1 MKVLVTGG
9 SGFLG
14 KRLKI
19 SQPNWEYI
27 SSKDFD
33 LTNFNSC
40 MDMLSQHKP
49 DAVLHLAARVG
60 GIKDNVENPA
70 EFFYQNVSMNTNI
83 VHACYQSKISR
94 LLACLSTCIFPD
106 KLENYPFHENDI
118 FKGPPTESNFSY
130 GYSKRA
136 LLVQI
141 NAYRKQYGLNYSTF
155 CPSNLYG
162 PEDNF
167 SNDKSHFVPAMIKK
181 LVHAKEKDTVTFWG
195 TGTPLRQQ
203 LYVDDLVQ
211 FIPKLLQQHNT
222 NVPIIISP
230 DENLSIAEMINCCL
244 SILDKNVNIQ
254 FNQELDGQYRKD
266 GTSIEFKKLFP
277 NSKFTSFADG
287 LKKTIDWYLNYEK
300 NV

>member
-33 LTNFNSC
+33 LTNFSSC

-162 PEDNF
+162 PDDNF
-167 SNDKSHFVPAMIKK
+167 NNDKSHFVPAMIKK
-181 LVHAKEKDTVTFWG
+181 LVDAKEKDTVTFWG

-203 LYVDDLVQ
+203 LYVDDLVE
-211 FIPKLLQQHNT
+211 FVPKLLEQHNT
-222 NVPIIISP
+222 SSPIIISP
-230 DENLSIAEMINCCL
+230 DENLSISEMINSCL
-244 SILDKNVNIQ
+244 SILNKNINVQ
-254 FNQELDGQYRKD
+254 FNQALDGQYRKD
-266 GTSIEFKKLFP
+266 GANIEFKKLFP
-277 NSKFTSFADG
+277 NSKFTSFEEG
-287 LKKTIDWYLNYEK
+287 LKKTIKWYMK
-300 NV
+300 KKQQ